1 MTPIPPMSQAEVNRV
16 LGMTAEQFASRSDTP
31 KISPDPGTRQHEQ
44 TLRLKI
50 VETVLAYHPQIDTH
64 DLLIKSSTIAGWVI
78 NDVLSVVHVTE

>member
-1 MTPIPPMSQAEVNRV
+1 MTEIEMV
-16 LGMTAEQFASRSDTP
+16 D
-31 KISPDPGTRQHEQ
+31 KQHEQ